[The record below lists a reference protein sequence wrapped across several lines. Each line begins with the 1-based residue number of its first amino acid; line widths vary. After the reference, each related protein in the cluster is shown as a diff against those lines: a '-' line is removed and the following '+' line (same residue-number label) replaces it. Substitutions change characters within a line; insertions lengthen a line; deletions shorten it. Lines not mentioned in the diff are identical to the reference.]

1 MKIENSFEDLYNR
14 LEDRY
19 KANAVLDG
27 EDAVSL
33 ASLVNSLESG
43 IGSYNNTLI
52 YSNSDIVKKLNKKIR
67 LTSLN
72 PFIKKNIPYIN
83 HVSSV
88 VNENGEY
95 FIDVCFCEADERGS
109 KYIGDAVITSDGK
122 INIDFLRKNFS
133 IDDTK
138 SFLNENNP
146 MFTYSLKLLDEFT
159 REYPNTSYEWIAD
172 DKDKKYSRLTDKEN
186 PKKFEVKDEL
196 LHGYVDLDK
205 LHSTIVT
212 FSSLKDLDLSRTKSR
227 KYGELYDYLDF
238 YKEHYMRRIS
248 VDINELNDLYKKIY
262 IKGKEKLKSKEEKDE
277 IVLKRVK

>member
-19 KANAVLDG
+19 KSNMVLDD
-27 EDAVSL
+27 EKTISL

-95 FIDVCFCEADERGS
+95 FIDVCFCEVDERGS

-159 REYPNTSYEWIAD
+159 REYPNTSYEWIANAE
-172 DKDKKYSRLTDKEN
+172 DKKYSRLTDKEN

-196 LHGYVDLDK
+196 LHGYVDLDR
-205 LHSTIVT
+205 LHSTLVT

-277 IVLKRVK
+277 KVLKRVK